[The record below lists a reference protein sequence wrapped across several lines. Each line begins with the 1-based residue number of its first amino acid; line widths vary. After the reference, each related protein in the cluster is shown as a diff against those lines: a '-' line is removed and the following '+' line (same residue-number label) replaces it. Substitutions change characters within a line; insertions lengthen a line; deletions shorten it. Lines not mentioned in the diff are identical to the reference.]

1 MERGSVSTLT
11 PAWPMDELERWC
23 TLVERALADDGID
36 MALDAIKAFPG
47 PIEVERPTDDLEA
60 ARLSRLGERVS
71 HLASLALRARRQA
84 EIDLADVSNERRHLH
99 SGAANMARYAQSG
112 S

>member
-1 MERGSVSTLT
+1 VT
-11 PAWPMDELERWC
+11 PSWPGDELERWC

-36 MALDAIKAFPG
+36 LALDAIKSFPG

-71 HLASLALRARRQA
+71 HLARQALRVRRQA
-84 EIDLADVSNERRHLH
+84 EIDLADVSNERRQLH
-99 SGAANMARYAQSG
+99 NGAANMARYAQSAG
-112 S
+112 

>member
-1 MERGSVSTLT
+1 
-11 PAWPMDELERWC
+11 
-23 TLVERALADDGID
+23 

-47 PIEVERPTDDLEA
+47 PIDVERPSDDLEA

-71 HLASLALRARRQA
+71 HLAIQAMRARRQA
-84 EIDLADVSNERRHLH
+84 EVALEGVGHERRQLH